1 MPIRVARIELGEI
14 REHACARP
22 MPTPDFTSFD
32 PGYGQSE
39 SLQVG
44 KRHSPSMDMHAAELG
59 TAVECRK
66 HLARIEQ
73 ATAVEG
79 AFEPLLL
86 REVGLAEHDR
96 HEIALL
102 HAHPML
108 TRQYASYLDAEL
120 EDLRPEPLGAL
131 KLARLV
137 GIVEDER
144 MQVAVSGVEH
154 VGDCEPVLIGE
165 LAHAG
170 EHLGEAGARDSAVHA
185 VIIRRDAS
193 HRGKGGLA
201 PGPEQRP
208 FLL

>member
-1 MPIRVARIELGEI
+1 MPIRVARIERGEI

-22 MPTPDFTSFD
+22 MPTPDFTSFN

-44 KRHSPSMDMHAAELG
+44 KRHSPGMDMHAAELG

-102 HAHPML
+102 HAHPVL
-108 TRQYASYLDAEL
+108 AGQYSPYLDAEL
-120 EDLRPEPLGAL
+120 EDLGPEPFGAL
-131 KLARLV
+131 ELAGLI
-137 GIVEDER
+137 GIVEDQR

-154 VGDCEPVLIGE
+154 VGDRELELIGE
-165 LAHAG
+165 LSHAG
-170 EHLGEAGARDSAVHA
+170 EHLGKAGTRDGAVHA
-185 VIIRRDAS
+185 VII
-193 HRGKGGLA
+193 
-201 PGPEQRP
+201 
-208 FLL
+208 